1 MSRGMGWVQMAC
13 LWRIRKDEESGDWPT
28 TYDIAAYVYQIKPDA
43 DGITWITDSS
53 TSPLSARSKACSARD

>member
-43 DGITWITDSS
+43 DGIHLDQRRA
-53 TSPLSARSKACSARD
+53 ARRR